1 MLMRFLAFEET
12 SILFSGTAVLTRMLT
27 SSSLLCAHKHFLV
40 FAFLM
45 GWGDFSLWVYLHFLL
60 TSDAVN
66 FLKFFWP
73 LEHLFG
79 EISLQV
85 LHDWGYK
92 ILVCHPGADIC
103 QFSFFTQLNIF
114 LVFDIFCFSR
124 KMILFG
130 LQHVVRVDFFRM
142 KCQWHLYFQ
151 GPCSCSW
158 FIIFVFLIPPWRSEF
173 SSVL

>member
-12 SILFSGTAVLTRMLT
+12 STLFSRTAVLTRMLT
-27 SSSLLCAHKHFLV
+27 SSSLLCAHKRFLG
-40 FAFLM
+40 FAFLL
-45 GWGDFSLWVYLHFLL
+45 GWGDFSLWVYSHFLL

-73 LEHLFG
+73 LKHLFG

-85 LHDWGYK
+85 VHDWGYK

-130 LQHVVRVDFFRM
+130 LQHVVWVDFFRM
-142 KCQWHLYFQ
+142 KCQ
-151 GPCSCSW
+151 
-158 FIIFVFLIPPWRSEF
+158 
-173 SSVL
+173 